1 MKEIYFTGGG
11 EPCLHPAILTLLGEA
26 PDVAP
31 TTVLTNGTRI
41 SEAVADALAEA
52 AVRTSYSLGGCQAR
66 RASGR
71 RRSGS
76 RDSSAGSCSARSR
89 EWLPMEA
96 STPVRSWPG
105 YPARGSRRAV
115 SRSRSSRLPLSPG
128 PRDLS
133 RDRHVV
139 PELLNAM
146 DTTDRTELR
155 EHRMKT
161 TTLSLAAGAALIAF
175 AVVALVLATGPAAAQ
190 KAPAARPSPSAA
202 SAPPLGPLPPVSVPA
217 DNPMSPEKVALG
229 K

>member
-1 MKEIYFTGGG
+1 M
-11 EPCLHPAILTLLGEA
+11 
-26 PDVAP
+26 
-31 TTVLTNGTRI
+31 
-41 SEAVADALAEA
+41 
-52 AVRTSYSLGGCQAR
+52 
-66 RASGR
+66 
-71 RRSGS
+71 
-76 RDSSAGSCSARSR
+76 
-89 EWLPMEA
+89 
-96 STPVRSWPG
+96 
-105 YPARGSRRAV
+105 
-115 SRSRSSRLPLSPG
+115 
-128 PRDLS
+128 
-133 RDRHVV
+133 

-202 SAPPLGPLPPVSVPA
+202 SAPPLGSLPPVSVPA